1 MVVVTVDDKY
11 DYIERRLGQF
21 KAKAPKVMCKSINDT
36 AKWAR
41 RELAKEARKTYTVKQ
56 GRFYKNMAIKNARY
70 SNLEATIQSEGAP
83 MKLVE
88 FKYSAGKKT
97 TKAQVKLNGGLKALE
112 KGGIKAFVN
121 KISSKSQ
128 SGRGHTGIAQRIGP
142 ERLPIKELFSNSIP
156 VMIGNEKEVYGIVE
170 PEIEKKLMQYVES
183 HIKKV
188 LEGYE

>member
-11 DYIERRLGQF
+11 AYIERRLGQF

-41 RELAKEARKTYTVKQ
+41 RELAKEARKAYTVKA
-56 GRFYKNMAIKNARY
+56 GRFNKNMKIENARY
-70 SNLEATIQSEGAP
+70 SNLEATIKSEGAP
-83 MKLVE
+83 MRLAE
-88 FKYSAGKKT
+88 FKYSSGKKA
-97 TKAQVKLNGGLKALE
+97 TKAQVKLSGGLKALE
-112 KGGIKAFVN
+112 KGGIKAFVT
-121 KISSKSQ
+121 SFA
-128 SGRGHTGIAQRIGP
+128 SGHVAIAQRRGP

>member
-97 TKAQVKLNGGLKALE
+97 TKAQVKLSGGLKALE

-128 SGRGHTGIAQRIGP
+128 SGGGHTGIAQRIGP